1 MTGASPENDI
11 FAESSP
17 FAYDIDKSPFTSAQ
31 SSNVARIVSGASS
44 HPRTRNMA
52 GIFVRRVPLPSRM
65 ANSGTRTGDA
75 ARSEEPTSHSA
86 RSHAAPSDFFASVA
100 TTCPSL
106 SRRRPATS
114 TGEASAEQPDSDV
127 TVSDHTDS
135 SQEVSEET
143 DAELDEEIRSV
154 MEEEEEKLSFSQ
166 KIKLFFE
173 KIKLFISNCK
183 KKCYNIYDS
192 FLEYKKKIERISKEI
207 KYYYKVINHPAVK
220 AAWEFLLKKL
230 KKVWRNVRPRKIR
243 IWVRYGA
250 DDPAQTMK
258 MYGYYCMLAPFTGK
272 AIRFEAV
279 TDEVVFLAEGK
290 VRGRFQV
297 YRFLLTAWSLFFN
310 RNCRKVIKL
319 LRREGKKRGR

>member
-1 MTGASPENDI
+1 MLVLLTILKWIGIVLLCFVALALLVI
-11 FAESSP
+11 LLVLF
-17 FAYDIDKSPFTSAQ
+17 FPFTYRLF
-31 SSNVARIVSGASS
+31 VEKKEKFLARV
-44 HPRTRNMA
+44 
-52 GIFVRRVPLPSRM
+52 
-65 ANSGTRTGDA
+65 
-75 ARSEEPTSHSA
+75 
-86 RSHAAPSDFFASVA
+86 
-100 TTCPSL
+100 SL
-106 SRRRPATS
+106 SFLFRLLYVTLSYYEKEPLLIVRLIGIPVYKTNFDFLIEAIQAAQEDASKQKDVS

-127 TVSDHTDS
+127 TISDHTDS

-143 DAELDEEIRSV
+143 DAELEEEIRSV

-230 KKVWRNVRPRKIR
+230 KKVWRNARPRKIR